1 MPNVLYNNDLVKLT
15 LLVLTRLRPYFE
27 SNLLSPKRL
36 RLSSK
41 KGFTFRSTLSLFDL
55 EINQRYRV
63 VLSIKH
69 RYESYETHTHGSLPQ
84 PAERRPKQLI
94 QKTNLSNPRP
104 IEISVPVVY
113 YIKHWHP
120 FSISFTWCSWMFDR
134 ICSRPHHHNDSTIK
148 TLSGLAISSHVTS
161 WFHTNWVIALHRIN
175 FGSLFKVHFSAFRP
189 LKIYNIF

>member
-27 SNLLSPKRL
+27 SNLLSPRRL

-55 EINQRYRV
+55 EIKQRYRV

-84 PAERRPKQLI
+84 PERRPKQLI

-113 YIKHWHP
+113 YIKNWYRIIKILP
-120 FSISFTWCSWMFDR
+120 LSVSPGAVECSIGS
-134 ICSRPHHHNDSTIK
+134 CSRALGLTI
-148 TLSGLAISSHVTS
+148 TT
-161 WFHTNWVIALHRIN
+161 TQR
-175 FGSLFKVHFSAFRP
+175 
-189 LKIYNIF
+189 

>member
-1 MPNVLYNNDLVKLT
+1 MLNVPYNNDLVKLT

-69 RYESYETHTHGSLPQ
+69 RYESYETHTYGSLPQ

-113 YIKHWHP
+113 YIKHWYRIINILSLSVSP
-120 FSISFTWCSWMFDR
+120 GAVECSIGSAQGL
-134 ICSRPHHHNDSTIK
+134 TI
-148 TLSGLAISSHVTS
+148 TT
-161 WFHTNWVIALHRIN
+161 TQR
-175 FGSLFKVHFSAFRP
+175 
-189 LKIYNIF
+189 